1 MAAGIAV
8 AVTLWMLSG
17 LGSGPVDFS
26 TEAGLGN
33 DNGQPMLVRV
43 EQIRSS
49 DVEKLITV
57 SARTEPNRFVQLKTE
72 TDGAVVR
79 LGVERGNPV
88 SAGDTI
94 VELDLRDRKARLTEA
109 DSLVVQR
116 ELELEGRKNL
126 RTQQFA
132 SEVELA
138 EAQNRLDSAWAAK
151 ERITLEIQNTSI
163 LAPFDGL
170 VQERNVEIGDFVR
183 TGDTVV
189 DIVDIDPL
197 IIAGE
202 INGKEVSEL
211 RVGGVGSAKLV
222 DGTVLTGLIRYL
234 APVAN
239 ENTRTFR
246 VELAVENSQTVR
258 AGLTAELQ
266 LTGFRISA
274 HDISPS
280 LLTLADDGSI
290 GVKAVSALNRVLF
303 YPIEIVGSSEDGILV
318 TGLPESV
325 RVITVGQGFVT
336 VGQEVNPVAYSALED
351 NLKNERAN

>member
-1 MAAGIAV
+1 MAAGVAV

-17 LGSGPVDFS
+17 LGSSPVEFS
-26 TEAGLGN
+26 TETGFAN
-33 DNGQPMLVRV
+33 DNGEPMLVRV

-49 DVEKLITV
+49 DVEKLVTV
-57 SARTEPNRFVQLKTE
+57 SARTEPNRFVRLKTE
-72 TDGAVVR
+72 TDGAVVS
-79 LGVERGNPV
+79 LGAERGSPV
-88 SAGDTI
+88 SAGETI
-94 VELDLRDRKARLTEA
+94 VELDLRDRMARLTEA
-109 DSLVVQR
+109 NSLVVQR

-126 RTQQFA
+126 RSQQFA
-132 SEVELA
+132 SQVELA
-138 EAQNRLDSAWAAK
+138 EGQNRLDSALSAK
-151 ERITLEIQNTSI
+151 ERISLEIQNTSI
-163 LAPFDGL
+163 IAPFDGL

-183 TGDTVV
+183 IGDAVV

-202 INGKEVSEL
+202 INGKEISEL
-211 RVGGVGSAKLV
+211 RVGGTGSAKLV
-222 DGTVLTGLIRYL
+222 DGTVLVGTIRYL
-234 APVAN
+234 APVAD

-266 LTGFRISA
+266 LAGSRIAA

-280 LLTLADDGSI
+280 LLTLADDGTI
-290 GVKAVSALNRVLF
+290 GIKAVNALNRVLF
-303 YPIEIVGSSEDGILV
+303 YPIEIVGSSDDGILV

-336 VGQEVNPVAYSALED
+336 VGQEVNPSAYSVLED
-351 NLKNERAN
+351 NSSYERAN

>member
-1 MAAGIAV
+1 MAAGVTV

-33 DNGQPMLVRV
+33 DSGQPMLVRV

-49 DVEKLITV
+49 DVEKLVTV

-72 TDGAVVR
+72 TDGAVVI
-79 LGVERGNPV
+79 LGVERGSPV
-88 SAGDTI
+88 SAGETI

-151 ERITLEIQNTSI
+151 EQITLEIQNTSI
-163 LAPFDGL
+163 LDGL

-290 GVKAVSALNRVLF
+290 GVKAVNALNRVLF
-303 YPIEIVGSSEDGILV
+303 YPIEIVGSSENGILV

-351 NLKNERAN
+351 NLNNERAN